1 MNRQITPNAAS
12 GSRRH
17 GPLAATS
24 PIAAASPTAVPYSA
38 TAGCADCDHGTRFA
52 RKVAT
57 GTEAANIPATR
68 HHLARR
74 LRLSSAAPQN
84 ASPIP
89 AITAVSASAYVQK
102 NSPWEERHTCSA
114 ASRATSDP
122 IVAASV
128 PRSPLVICAPTTPD
142 GTARPSQPSTV
153 GVRSVSTTMPGCLVE
168 AAPSRPA
175 R

>member
-1 MNRQITPNAAS
+1 MTRANAT
-12 GSRRH
+12 
-17 GPLAATS
+17 AT
-24 PIAAASPTAVPYSA
+24 PYSQA
-38 TAGCADCDHGTRFA
+38 AGWANRHHGTRLA
-52 RKVAT
+52 RKVPA
-57 GTEAANIPATR
+57 GTEAASTPAAR

-114 ASRATSDP
+114 TSRATSDS

-142 GTARPSQPSTV
+142 GTARPSQPSAV

-168 AAPSRPA
+168 AASSRPA